1 VGYAE
6 ERHEV
11 SRTRACGLMGIERS
25 TMYYRCEPVND
36 EALRASLKEMASERR
51 RWGYRRL
58 LVLLRRQGFTDN
70 HKRVYR
76 VYQEEGLQV
85 PKRRKRKT
93 AKWRGEKLVKPMGPG
108 QYWSMDFVHD
118 ATAYGSK
125 FRMLNVVDDYT
136 RECLWIEVDTSLPGA
151 RVSRVLDQLVE
162 MYGTPECLVSDNGPE
177 FTSGALD
184 RWAYENNIRM
194 HFIEPG
200 KPYQNGYVE
209 SFNGKLRDE
218 CLNEHWFLN
227 LTEARDIIEDWRI
240 DYNRIRPH
248 SSLGNMA
255 PEEFAERFTE
265 GALPPRGKQINN
277 QFQGI
282 LT

>member
-1 VGYAE
+1 
-6 ERHEV
+6 V
-11 SRTRACGLMGIERS
+11 SRARVCGLVGIERS

-36 EALRASLKEMASERR
+36 DGLRTCLREAAARRR

-58 LVLLRRQGFTDN
+58 LVLLRREGFTDN

-76 VYQEEGLQV
+76 VYREEGLQV

-93 AKWRGEKLVKPMGPG
+93 AKWRGERLMKPMGPG

-118 ATAYGSK
+118 ATANGQK
-125 FRMLNVVDDYT
+125 IRMLNVVDDYT
-136 RECLWIEVDTSLPGA
+136 RECLWIEVDTSLPGL

-177 FTSGALD
+177 FTSSALD
-184 RWAYENNIRM
+184 KWAFENNIRM

-218 CLNEHWFLN
+218 CLNENWFHN
-227 LTEARDIIEDWRI
+227 LKEAQDIIEDWRI

-248 SSLGNMA
+248 SSLGNIA
-255 PEEFAERFTE
+255 PEEFADRFME
-265 GALPPRGKQINN
+265 GALPLKGKQTINS
-277 QFQGI
+277 QYQEI